1 MLSSNFT
8 AVVTLVRLW
17 WIYDYFL
24 SWGSSRFPFNCF
36 LHPLAKWESLLHLKQ
51 WLQYSFLLSRQLEHK
66 GDLILSG
73 HFPGGALWLP
83 FFLTLVFKASTS
95 DLIALIAVRISF
107 WGLPFLLSSLS
118 LCKPS
123 DTADTDNAGDL
134 DLVLSFSFLSLSFS
148 AEVAMLICCI
158 NTSSVT
164 FGCFRNGQIL
174 AQILSSCKPVSTDQR
189 NRHCMCPESYCSDV
203 SSSSSLHANK
213 ICCLRSRA
221 FIKNAWGDSF
231 GFWHKDASTW

>member
-1 MLSSNFT
+1 MR
-8 AVVTLVRLW
+8 VTPTFKTV
-17 WIYDYFL
+17 I
-24 SWGSSRFPFNCF
+24 
-36 LHPLAKWESLLHLKQ
+36 AI
-51 WLQYSFLLSRQLEHK
+51 FLLALEAAWTQRW
-66 GDLILSG
+66 SYS
-73 HFPGGALWLP
+73 LWPLP
-83 FFLTLVFKASTS
+83 WRCT
-95 DLIALIAVRISF
+95 LIALLPDFGLIAVRISF